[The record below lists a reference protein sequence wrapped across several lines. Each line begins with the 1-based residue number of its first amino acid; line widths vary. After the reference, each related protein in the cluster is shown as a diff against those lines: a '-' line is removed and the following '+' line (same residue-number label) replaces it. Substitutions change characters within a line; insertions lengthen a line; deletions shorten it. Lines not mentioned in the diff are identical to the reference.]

1 MNIDQNQ
8 KTRLI
13 QIAILSA
20 AVFTLLGGILLVKY
34 LNSGRGLQ
42 NALNNN
48 SSTSISRIDGADPQ
62 DVWLQTAE
70 GRLAEIEKKAEESF
84 TLNDNLL
91 ERNKALTE
99 QNERLVV
106 ELRKTA
112 RDYATAVQQVGTV
125 AIKPQPT
132 QPSGQ
137 SNTITPGNDTFL
149 NGTKSVSASAS
160 TPTATP
166 AITTSAPVTS
176 LVKFAVTPK
185 PEAPEGIQYS
195 FKDSKNW
202 LPAGSHA
209 SAVIIAGADAPAG
222 VGSQTDPRPVV
233 MRVTDKAISA
243 ANAAGITK
251 KSDITGCTITG
262 EARGDLSSER
272 VYIRLLTMTCDN
284 PQGIIEVNVRGFAA
298 GTGKAGIR
306 GPVISREGDLL
317 ARSFAAGA
325 LSGFGDAASTAFA
338 PQEFL
343 LNNSNTSESD
353 ASRFGSSVKAGLAGG
368 VGTAGSK
375 LADYYIERAEQ
386 YQPVVSL
393 KGGTR
398 IEVVFLEGS
407 WIDGRIS
414 GERIVK

>member
-1 MNIDQNQ
+1 MNIDSNQ
-8 KTRLI
+8 RTRLI
-13 QIAILSA
+13 QIAIVA
-20 AVFTLLGGILLVKY
+20 AAAFAIIGGLLLVKY
-34 LNSGRGLQ
+34 LNNGRGLQ
-42 NALNNN
+42 EALDNNN
-48 SSTSISRIDGADPQ
+48 STSISRIDGATAE
-62 DVWLQTAE
+62 DVWLFAAE
-70 GRLAEIEKKAEESF
+70 GRLAEIEKRAKQSF
-84 TLNDNLL
+84 DLNDSLL
-91 ERNKALTE
+91 KRNRTLIE
-99 QNERLVV
+99 QNKQLSG

-112 RDYATAVQQVGTV
+112 RDYATAVQKVGTV
-125 AIKPQPT
+125 AINPQPN
-132 QPSGQ
+132 GQ
-137 SNTITPGNDTFL
+137 
-149 NGTKSVSASAS
+149 ASAQGSDPFLAAATAAAPTTPTS
-160 TPTATP
+160 TPLTDGLP
-166 AITTSAPVTS
+166 PVVPVTS

-185 PEAPEGIQYS
+185 PLAPEGIQYG

-202 LPAGSHA
+202 LPAGAHA

-233 MRVTDKAISA
+233 IRVTDKAISA

-284 PQGIIEVNVRGFAA
+284 PQGIIEINVRGFAA

-325 LSGFGDAASTAFA
+325 LSGFGDAASSAFA
-338 PQEFL
+338 PQEIL
-343 LNNSNTSESD
+343 LNNNNTSESD
-353 ASRFGSSVKAGLAGG
+353 ASRVGNSVKAGLAGG

>member
-13 QIAILSA
+13 QIAIVAA
-20 AVFTLLGGILLVKY
+20 AVFAMLGGVLFAKY
-34 LNSGRGLQ
+34 LSNGRGLQ
-42 NALNNN
+42 KALNNPAV
-48 SSTSISRIDGADPQ
+48 ISRIDGAEAE
-62 DVWLQTAE
+62 DVWLQAAE
-70 GRLAEIEKKAEESF
+70 GRLAEIEKKAEQSF
-84 TLNDNLL
+84 NLNDNLL
-91 ERNKALTE
+91 KRNQTLTE
-99 QNERLVV
+99 QNEQLLS

-112 RDYATAVQQVGTV
+112 KDYAIAVQQVGTI
-125 AIKPQPT
+125 AIKP

-137 SNTITPGNDTFL
+137 SNTISAQGNEAFSQVERL
-149 NGTKSVSASAS
+149 PSA
-160 TPTATP
+160 PTATP
-166 AITTSAPVTS
+166 ALAPVASVTS
-176 LVKFAVTPK
+176 LVKFEVTPK
-185 PEAPEGIQYS
+185 PQALEGIQYG

-202 LPAGSHA
+202 LPAGAHA

-325 LSGFGDAASTAFA
+325 LSGFGDAASSAFA

-343 LNNSNTSESD
+343 LNNNNTSESD
-353 ASRFGSSVKAGLAGG
+353 ASRVGNSVKAGLAGG

-414 GERIVK
+414 GERSAK